1 MSYLRPR
8 IQAKLDGMVARQH
21 ELMAR
26 AANPDEPPE
35 RLSQIQREL
44 GSMTRV
50 VTEYEAYREVLRQIE
65 DNKALLGPDGD
76 PELAELAK
84 EELPEL
90 EADAKKRAEQ
100 MIDYL
105 LREAG
110 DSQRDCIIEI
120 RAGTGG
126 EEAALFARDLTE
138 LYQRYATRMRWKID
152 PMHTAEADQGG
163 YKEVV
168 FAMRG
173 EDVFHF
179 MQFESGGHRVQRV
192 PDTEAKGRVHTS
204 AATVAVL
211 PEVADVEVHVE
222 EKDLRVDTYRS
233 SGAGGQHV
241 NKTDSA
247 VRITHI
253 PTGVVVACQD
263 ERSQHKNRARAMKM
277 LRARLYEAQ
286 QRAQQEAR
294 AAHRKDQVG
303 SGDRSERVRTYNF
316 PQDRLTDHRLQRNFS
331 LTQIMEGRL
340 DPVVEA
346 LLADDRERRLEEL

>member
-8 IQAKLDGMVARQH
+8 IQAKLDGMAARQQ

-26 AANPDEPPE
+26 AANPAEPPE
-35 RLSQIQREL
+35 RLAPIQREL
-44 GSMTRV
+44 GAMTRV
-50 VTEYEAYREVLRQIE
+50 IADYEAYRQLLQQVE
-65 DNKALLGPDGD
+65 DNKALLGADGD
-76 PELAELAK
+76 PELAELAR

-90 EADAKKRAEQ
+90 DAAAKALAGRL
-100 MIDYL
+100 IDQL
-105 LREAG
+105 LRETG
-110 DSQRDCIIEI
+110 DNRRNCIVEI

-138 LYQRYATRMRWKID
+138 VYQRYAARMRWKIE

-168 FAMRG
+168 FALRG

-179 MQFESGGHRVQRV
+179 MRFESGGHRVQRV

-211 PEVADVEVHVE
+211 PEVGDIEIHVD

-247 VRITHI
+247 VRITHL
-253 PTGVVVACQD
+253 PSGVVVACQD

-316 PQDRLTDHRLQRNFS
+316 PQDRLTDPRLQRNFS
-331 LTQIMEGRL
+331 LSQIMEGRL
-340 DPVVEA
+340 DPGGEA